1 MTNSRKHTART
12 AAVMAAGLLAM
23 APASAGALEFAQ
35 PAPENVESATVAE
48 LKMGKAGSFGDCT
61 GTLVASQWVVT
72 ARHCLESVPNEGTQV
87 RLGGEVYDADSWAMS
102 PAADVGLLH
111 LDRPAEGIKPADV
124 ATEVPQPGKEGTFYG
139 WSNSSR
145 MARSG
150 QLPMST
156 MKVREIIGAM
166 PQTPSGDGAGA
177 PAPGAADGSA
187 APSGESIPAPGGPI
201 QDGSMVAPG
210 QAGTG
215 SPAGAPAGAEINR
228 DVMEEITPQEDGG
241 VLSIPAG
248 EAGMT
253 PMIESSILDV
263 VTTDGAGTQGG
274 DSGSPFFVDGKVAGV
289 ATAATGNG
297 DPDLPSPSAA
307 ITTLTGSR
315 DWIEGVISGKDT
327 ESVLDAATTDDPPR
341 LMQTSSDHLWLYL
354 VIALAGIGG
363 AAVAAR
369 LPRR

>member
-1 MTNSRKHTART
+1 MYTTRT
-12 AAVMAAGLLAM
+12 AAVMVAGFLAL
-23 APASAGALEFAQ
+23 APATAGALEFAQ
-35 PAPENVESATVAE
+35 PAPENSEYATVAE

-87 RLGGEVYDADSWAMS
+87 RLGGEAYDADSWAMS

-124 ATEVPQPGKEGTFYG
+124 ATEIPQPGEEGTFYG

-145 MARSG
+145 MARAG

-166 PQTPSGDGAGA
+166 PAAQGQGA
-177 PAPGAADGSA
+177 PGGA
-187 APSGESIPAPGGPI
+187 APSDAAGPSGQVMPEIVDGVESIPAPGGPI
-201 QDGSMVAPG
+201 QDGSLVAPG

-215 SPAGAPAGAEINR
+215 SPAGAEINR
-228 DVMEEITPQEDGG
+228 DVMPEITPQEDGG

-274 DSGSPFFVDGKVAGV
+274 DSGSSFFVDGKVAGV

-307 ITTLTGSR
+307 ITTLAGSR

-341 LMQTSSDHLWLYL
+341 LMQTSSDHQWLYL
-354 VIALAGIGG
+354 VIALANIGG
-363 AAVAAR
+363 AAVVAR